1 MFLEIV
7 SFITLLT
14 SIFTY
19 YEEDIFDKNLLYF
32 ALLGE
37 FLAIFGYFI
46 KNTYITEISHII
58 FILSLLIGSYC
69 YRTNLLGYLIL
80 IVLGLT
86 LLIRYYL
93 KTCLFNIIK
102 KKKSNN
108 SEFMEKFYS
117 ITYFTLLLIL
127 SYKLSLGKS
136 GCTF

>member
-46 KNTYITEISHII
+46 KNTYITEISHIF

-80 IVLGLT
+80 IILGLT

-93 KTCLFNIIK
+93 KTCLFNVIK

-117 ITYFTLLLIL
+117 ITYFTLLSIL

>member
-1 MFLEIV
+1 MFLKIV
-7 SFITLLT
+7 SFITVLT
-14 SIFTY
+14 CIFTY
-19 YEEDIFDKNLLYF
+19 YENDVFDKNLLYF
-32 ALLGE
+32 ALLGQ
-37 FLAIFGYFI
+37 FLSIFGYYV

-58 FILSLLIGSYC
+58 FVLSLLIGSYC

-80 IVLGLT
+80 FILGLT

-102 KKKSNN
+102 EKKSNN

-117 ITYFTLLLIL
+117 LTYFSLLLIL

-136 GCTF
+136 GCTL